1 MGNILLYVLILVA
14 KIIEV
19 SIGTLRIML
28 ITRGERL
35 VGALI
40 SFVEI
45 CLWVF
50 IASNVLTDLQHD
62 PIKALLYAAG
72 FAIGNYIGSFFEE
85 KLGLGTVKIEAIVMK
100 EHGEHL
106 AAAIR
111 EKGYAVTV
119 IDGKGMNY
127 ERNLLYMII
136 KRKDRKAVCDL
147 IKATE
152 DNVVLTINDI
162 KPIYG
167 GYGLI
172 KK

>member
-1 MGNILLYVLILVA
+1 MQTLLVYAVILVA
-14 KIIEV
+14 KIVEV

-28 ITRGERL
+28 ITRGEKL
-35 VGALI
+35 IGALI

-50 IASNVLTDLQHD
+50 IASSVLNDLSSD

-72 FAIGNYIGSFFEE
+72 FAIGNYIGSFFES
-85 KLGLGTVKIEAIVMK
+85 KLALGTVKIEAIVMK

-106 AAAIR
+106 ATAIR

-119 IDGKGMNY
+119 VDAMGMNH
-127 ERNLLYMII
+127 ERNILYMII
-136 KRKDRKAVCDL
+136 KRKDCKVVCDM

-162 KPIYG
+162 KPVYG
-167 GYGLI
+167 GYGFI
-172 KK
+172 RK